1 MAGEI
6 KIAVMVSGKGTN
18 LKAIIDAQAEGDIGP
33 GRVTLVISDDR
44 SAPAL
49 DKARKAGIEAVVIE
63 KGSMSGEEFDA
74 LIREEIVRKE
84 IDLIALAGFMKVLGK
99 KFVKEY
105 YGRIINIHPALLP
118 SFKGV
123 SGIADAFDY
132 GVKVTGVTV
141 HFVDEGVDSG
151 PIIIQRALDIE
162 ESVTL
167 KSLEEKIHEIEHRI
181 YPLAIRLFAEGK
193 LKIEGR
199 KVKVLTGA

>member
-1 MAGEI
+1 
-6 KIAVMVSGKGTN
+6 
-18 LKAIIDAQAEGDIGP
+18 
-33 GRVTLVISDDR
+33 VTLVISDDR

-49 DKARKAGIEAVVIE
+49 DTARKAGIEAVVIE

>member
-33 GRVTLVISDDR
+33 GRVTLVISDDW

>member
-199 KVKVLTGA
+199 KVKVLTRA